1 MNHLFIKNK
10 GEVSYHAK
18 RIPRDLK
25 LDFGRLPQWNCPI
38 AGKKKKGG
46 GRRRNRPT
54 PKPAKKAARPWVIP
68 PIQCHEPE
76 DGVFFAQIGP
86 TGGEQG
92 YPSITGMIYLYRYFQ
107 FNFTFPNIFQQC

>member
-1 MNHLFIKNK
+1 MCLSENK

-92 YPSITGMIYLYRYFQ
+92 YPSITGIIYSYDNRKD
-107 FNFTFPNIFQQC
+107 N

>member
-1 MNHLFIKNK
+1 MTETFLSKIK

-92 YPSITGMIYLYRYFQ
+92 YPSITGMIYSYGDRK
-107 FNFTFPNIFQQC
+107 NN

>member
-1 MNHLFIKNK
+1 M
-10 GEVSYHAK
+10 SYHAK

-38 AGKKKKGG
+38 AGKKKKSG
-46 GRRRNRPT
+46 GRRGNRRPT
-54 PKPAKKAARPWVIP
+54 PKPAKKAAKPWVIP

-92 YPSITGMIYLYRYFQ
+92 YPSITGFQ
-107 FNFTFPNIFQQC
+107 EDQLIITNHSDEGYSEIDVI

>member
-1 MNHLFIKNK
+1 M
-10 GEVSYHAK
+10 
-18 RIPRDLK
+18 
-25 LDFGRLPQWNCPI
+25 DFGRLPQWNCPI

-92 YPSITGMIYLYRYFQ
+92 YPSITGIIYSYDNRKD
-107 FNFTFPNIFQQC
+107 N